1 MSSHDISHEM
11 PHGVSAHT
19 ADLYDRATS
28 ATASREPISDKGRR
42 KRPAFL
48 ALHNEDRDNAYE
60 TARYVQTRKEKEQLR
75 RSSPTV
81 GEGFEFRA
89 APEMSRAMP
98 VQPVD
103 ARNEHRVEGPADSV
117 MGREDDAEDEH
128 EDNDDDNYDA
138 EDEDLEQH
146 LDDPPAPPS
155 SLELPLPSGP
165 DRLDPITEEI
175 SPKPK
180 RQKSSSSVRSQII
193 ALPETARLRKQ
204 ASGELARLQREQ
216 MPTPTPSL
224 PSLRTFQ
231 GLNKAASEELLSRP
245 RTSERNQ
252 KYTVS
257 DTTQLAVRPR
267 RGPSKRVSRDAGP
280 HPNVP
285 LPPTPL
291 ENHFGIA
298 VSSLS
303 RTPTPMSPNGAQ
315 PSEDAWPLTPEVC
328 NMPPPPFSPTHSR
341 AASQQEPSFPAQ
353 RSISPESVVT
363 LRPSRS
369 NTPQFSNSSAPYGP
383 LPPTSTATTPRKGRS
398 RSNTSAT
405 LSEDALYAAAFDDGA
420 SIAASSVAPST
431 MSAQWYRTPRE
442 RLGLGSR
449 IRAEHVP
456 WEQLDHQVAADDDE
470 RARSRKVQ
478 LFTIYPPR
486 SPTSPLEAGAASA
499 AAAAAQQGQAAAH
512 AAHAAHLA
520 QLAEMSQQQPPQ
532 YQPYPQHNH
541 SSSHSNAQL
550 LQLQQLQQAQLQ
562 AAQAAPRENVPPRS
576 PLLTDKFLTGVRTL
590 PEDPPRQVSA
600 IPPPTPVPVPVPV
613 PARTLSLRTLSRR
626 NRRNA
631 SAEEDGETKK
641 SSKKSEDGG
650 GGGSRSTSGSR
661 MGGRFPTLGELVTE
675 YKSMAHRFYTAGS
688 SSSRDDD
695 RGRATP
701 RRRPA
706 APAPGVFGGS
716 STMLDAAPPPTEAR
730 MRELQAAL
738 HRGESRD
745 GGGGHPHHHYHRRN
759 GSSAAAATTNG
770 TTTPATAT
778 PKSDRHGRSQS
789 TSNLSILLRS
799 ASRSAR
805 ASRAASAAAAKA
817 ASAAARDA
825 EIAASVPPSRAGSA
839 TPNGLLDAAAA
850 AVQTPTPTP
859 KRKERK
865 TSFFRRRGDA
875 DEGVDGSA
883 KKGWRARS
891 RSGA

>member
-1 MSSHDISHEM
+1 MSLLSDMGSHEHEM
-11 PHGVSAHT
+11 LQGVSAHT

-48 ALHNEDRDNAYE
+48 ALHNEDRDNAFE
-60 TARYVQTRKEKEQLR
+60 TARYVQSWKEKEQLR

-81 GEGFEFRA
+81 GEGFEFRV
-89 APEMSRAMP
+89 APEMARAMP

-103 ARNEHRVEGPADSV
+103 GRNGLAHRAEGPPAEV
-117 MGREDDAEDEH
+117 QREEDE
-128 EDNDDDNYDA
+128 DADDDDDENYDA

-146 LDDPPAPPS
+146 LDDPPAPPEGN
-155 SLELPLPSGP
+155 LEPAATLAP

-180 RQKSSSSVRSQII
+180 RQKSCSSVRSQII

-204 ASGELARLQREQ
+204 ASGELARQREQ
-216 MPTPTPSL
+216 MPTPTPSM

-231 GLNKAASEELLSRP
+231 GLSKAASEELLSRP

-252 KYTVS
+252 KYTIS
-257 DTTQLAVRPR
+257 DTTQLAIRPR

-280 HPNVP
+280 HPNIP

-303 RTPTPMSPNGAQ
+303 RTPTPLPPNGVLPPA
-315 PSEDAWPLTPEVC
+315 EDAWPLTPEVC

-341 AASQQEPSFPAQ
+341 AASQQEPSFPAL

-383 LPPTSTATTPRKGRS
+383 LPPTSTTTSSTPRKGRS

-405 LSEDALYAAAFDDGA
+405 LNEDALYAAAFDDGA

-456 WEQLDHQVAADDDE
+456 WEQLDRQVAADEDDE

-486 SPTSPLEAGAASA
+486 SPTSPMSPMDAAA
-499 AAAAAQQGQAAAH
+499 AAAAAQQGPSAAH
-512 AAHAAHLA
+512 AAQLA
-520 QLAEMSQQQPPQ
+520 QLAEMAQQQPPQ

-541 SSSHSNAQL
+541 SSSHSNQQL
-550 LQLQQLQQAQLQ
+550 QQLQQLQQAQI
-562 AAQAAPRENVPPRS
+562 AQQQVQPRDNSVPPRS

-600 IPPPTPVPVPVPV
+600 APPPPPTPVPL

-626 NRRNA
+626 SRRGG
-631 SAEEDGETKK
+631 SADDDGGGK
-641 SSKKSEDGG
+641 SSKKSDDGG

-688 SSSRDDD
+688 SSSRDD
-695 RGRATP
+695 AP
-701 RRRPA
+701 ARRRPS
-706 APAPGVFGGS
+706 APTPGVFGGS
-716 STMLDAAPPPTEAR
+716 STMLDAAPPPSEAR
-730 MRELQAAL
+730 MRELHMAL
-738 HRGESRD
+738 HRD
-745 GGGGHPHHHYHRRN
+745 HRRH
-759 GSSAAAATTNG
+759 GSAAAAAAVADGPPPATTNG

-778 PKSDRHGRSQS
+778 PKSERHGRSQS
-789 TSNLSILLRS
+789 TSNLSLLLRS

-805 ASRAASAAAAKA
+805 ASRAASAAAKAAAKA
-817 ASAAARDA
+817 SRDA
-825 EIAASVPPSRAGSA
+825 EDRGGSASVPPSRAGSA
-839 TPNGLLDAAAA
+839 TPNGLLAAAA
-850 AVQTPTPTP
+850 AATPTP

-865 TSFFRRRGDA
+865 ISFFRRRGDG
-875 DEGVDGSA
+875 DEGDVSGSA
-883 KKGWRARS
+883 KKSRRARS
-891 RSGA
+891 RSGAV